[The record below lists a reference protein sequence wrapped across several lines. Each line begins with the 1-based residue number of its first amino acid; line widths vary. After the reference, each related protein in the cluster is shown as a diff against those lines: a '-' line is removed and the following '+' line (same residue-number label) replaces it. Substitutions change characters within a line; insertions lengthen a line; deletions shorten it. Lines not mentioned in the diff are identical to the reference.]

1 MRHTIAALFLLAS
14 TAAAPVAAQDI
25 ILKGTV
31 VTPTTVLNA
40 AAVTIKGNRIASVT
54 AVGAN
59 APGIAT
65 DDVIFPGLID
75 LHNHLTWNVLP
86 DWQPGRK
93 FTNRSQWRTAADY
106 LKATGTPYDKMRD
119 KGAGCDMNRF
129 GEVKALVNGA
139 TATVGSLA
147 PAPDNPKQNACIDG
161 LVRNVDYAA
170 DLTSPPVMNHEPYR
184 NFVDPLDLNAADA
197 ALVRGTDPASTVPG
211 TLHAAVLHVAEGT
224 DAAAHDEFRLIKER
238 QFLRRGVSIIH
249 GIALTLPDFAD
260 MARAG
265 VGLVWSPH
273 GHFIL
278 YGKTTDIVG
287 ALNAGVLTAIG
298 PDWSPTASHGM
309 LEELN
314 FAYRYNTTSLN
325 HKISDSALVAMAT
338 INPAKLAGLDGQLG
352 SIEAGKL
359 ADLLI
364 VKRRGATAYEAL
376 LTAGPGDI
384 QLVMIGGV
392 PVYGDRALMTQLLP
406 KATLEYL
413 SICGQPKA
421 LHIAPGNAAWD
432 SWQRTHERLTAVMK
446 GLGIAPS
453 ALVSCMPAR

>member
-1 MRHTIAALFLLAS
+1 MRHAIAAFFVL
-14 TAAAPVAAQDI
+14 AAATSAAAQDI

-31 VTPTTVLNA
+31 VTPTAVLNA
-40 AAVTIKGNRIASVT
+40 AAVTIKGNRIVSVT
-54 AVGAN
+54 PVGAN
-59 APGIAT
+59 TPGIAT

-75 LHNHLTWNVLP
+75 LHNHLTWNVMP
-86 DWQPGRK
+86 DWNAGRK

-106 LKATGTPYDKMRD
+106 LTATEIPYGKMRD
-119 KGAGCDMNRF
+119 KGAACDMNRF

-139 TATVGSLA
+139 TATVGSLG
-147 PAPDNPKQNACIDG
+147 PAPDNAKQNECIDG
-161 LVRNVDYAA
+161 LVRNVDFAA
-170 DLTSPPVMNHEPYR
+170 DLTSPPVMNREPYG
-184 NFVDPLDLNAADA
+184 NFVFPLDLNAADA
-197 ALVRGTDPASTVPG
+197 AAVRATDPASKVPG
-211 TLHAAVLHVAEGT
+211 TFHAAVLHVAEGT

-238 QFLRRGVSIIH
+238 GFLRRGVSIIH
-249 GIALTLPDFAD
+249 GVALTLPDFTE

-278 YGKTTDIVG
+278 YGRTTDILG
-287 ALNAGVLTAIG
+287 ALDAGVMTAIG

-309 LEELN
+309 IEELN
-314 FAYRYNTTSLN
+314 FAYRYNAKSLN
-325 HKISDSALVAMAT
+325 HRISDSALIAMAT
-338 INPAKLAGLDGQLG
+338 INPAKLAGLDSQLG
-352 SIEAGKL
+352 SVEAGKL

-392 PVYGDRALMTQLLP
+392 PLYGDRALMVQLLP

-413 SICGQPKA
+413 TICGQPKA
-421 LHIAPGNAAWD
+421 LHIAAGNAIWD

-453 ALVSCMPAR
+453 ALVSCVASAP